1 MLKFYQKCLK
11 IWFDILTP
19 KQLLFFEPM
28 IEKLRKNNQI
38 LCTSRNYYEVVEL
51 AKVRNVKIVL
61 IGEHGGS
68 NKSGKLKASLERTL
82 RLSQI
87 VGKFAPDLTI
97 SFCSPEAARISF
109 GAGIKHIAFSDSPHA
124 EAVMR
129 LSIPFVQKL
138 LIPWIIPKK
147 EFVKYGIT
155 EKDII
160 HYRSIDA
167 ALIVKQKSKN
177 YSKNDF
183 HLKDKKT
190 VLVRVEES
198 QAAYIKTRKNT
209 STSIINK
216 IAKEF
221 SNCNIVILGRYLPH
235 INQLKKEFGNKI
247 IVMDKVVDG
256 KGLLRFTDVFIGSGG
271 TMTAEAA
278 LMGIPTIS
286 YDAVPNHIEK
296 YLVRIGLVKREKNP
310 KIIIKLVEKILESNN
325 KNLRKKAKIIL
336 NSMEDPVSKLLTTIR
351 TIQ

>member
-1 MLKFYQKCLK
+1 MVKFYQKCLK

-38 LCTSRNYYEVVEL
+38 LCTSRNYHEVVEL
-51 AKVRNVKIVL
+51 AKIRNVKLVL
-61 IGEHGGS
+61 IGKHGGS
-68 NKSGKLKASLERTL
+68 NKSGKLNASLERAL
-82 RLSQI
+82 YLSQI
-87 VGKFAPDLTI
+87 IEKFAPDLTI

-109 GAGIKHIAFSDSPHA
+109 GIGIKHIAFSDSPHA
-124 EAVMR
+124 EEVMR
-129 LSIPFVQKL
+129 LSVPLVQKL

-147 EFVKYGIT
+147 EFFRYGIT

-160 HYRSIDA
+160 HYKSIDA

-183 HLKDKKT
+183 HLKNKKT

-198 QAAYIKTRKNT
+198 QAAYIKTKKNS
-209 STSIINK
+209 STNIINEIVK
-216 IAKEF
+216 KL
-221 SNCNIVILGRYLPH
+221 SNCNIVVLSRYLSHP
-235 INQLKKEFGNKI
+235 NQIKKEFRDKI

-256 KGLLRFTDVFIGSGG
+256 KALLRFTDVFIGSGG

-296 YLVRIGLVKREKNP
+296 YLVKIGLVRRQKNP
-310 KIIIKLVEKILESNN
+310 KTIIKLVKKILKSDNQ
-325 KNLRKKAKIIL
+325 NLRKKAKTIL
-336 NSMEDPVSKLLTTIR
+336 NSMEDPVSKLFTAIR
-351 TIQ
+351 TNQ

>member
-1 MLKFYQKCLK
+1 MLEFYQKCLK

-28 IEKLRKNNQI
+28 IKKLRKNNQV
-38 LCTSRNYYEVVEL
+38 LCTSRNYREVVEL

-61 IGEHGGS
+61 VGRHGGS
-68 NKSGKLKASLERTL
+68 NKSDKLKASLERML
-82 RLSQI
+82 HLSNI
-87 VGKFAPDLTI
+87 VGKFVPELTI
-97 SFCSPEAARISF
+97 SFCSPEASRISF
-109 GAGIKHIAFSDSPHA
+109 GMGIRHIAFSDSPHA

-129 LSIPFVQKL
+129 LSVPFVQKL
-138 LIPWIIPKK
+138 LIPWVIPKK
-147 EFVKYGIT
+147 EFAIYGIS

-160 HYRSIDA
+160 QYRSIDA

-190 VLVRVEES
+190 ILVRVEES
-198 QAAYIKTRKNT
+198 QAAYIQTRKNP
-209 STSIINK
+209 STNIINEVV
-216 IAKEF
+216 KEF
-221 SNCNIVILGRYLPH
+221 SNCNIVILGRYLSH
-235 INQLKKEFGNKI
+235 INQFKKQFRNKL

-256 KGLLRFTDVFIGSGG
+256 KALLRFTDVFIGSGG

-296 YLVRIGLVKREKNP
+296 YLVEISLVRREKNP
-310 KIIIKLVEKILESNN
+310 KKIMKLVKKILKSDNQ
-325 KNLRKKAKIIL
+325 NLRKKAKTIL
-336 NSMEDPVSKLLTTIR
+336 NSMEDPVSKLLSTIR
-351 TIQ
+351 SVS

>member
-28 IEKLRKNNQI
+28 IKKLRKNNQI
-38 LCTSRNYYEVVEL
+38 LCTSRDYYEVVEL
-51 AKVRNVKIVL
+51 AKIRNVKIVL
-61 IGEHGGS
+61 VGKHGGS
-68 NKSGKLKASLERTL
+68 NRSGKLKASLERTL
-82 RLSQI
+82 YLSQI
-87 VGKFAPDLTI
+87 VEKFAPDLTI

-129 LSIPFVQKL
+129 LSVPFVQKL

-147 EFVKYGIT
+147 EFVRYGIT

-160 HYRSIDA
+160 QYRSIDA

-190 VLVRVEES
+190 ILVRMEES

-209 STSIINK
+209 STNIINE

-221 SNCNIVILGRYLPH
+221 SNCNIVVLGRYLPH

-256 KGLLRFTDVFIGSGG
+256 KALLRFTDVFIGSGG

-296 YLVRIGLVKREKNP
+296 YLVRIGLVKIEKNP
-310 KIIIKLVEKILESNN
+310 KTILKLVKKILESDNRN
-325 KNLRKKAKIIL
+325 IRKKAKSIL
-336 NSMEDPVSKLLTTIR
+336 NLMEDPVSKLLVAIR
-351 TIQ
+351 IIQ

>member
-38 LCTSRNYYEVVEL
+38 LCTSRNYREVVEL
-51 AKVRNVKIVL
+51 AKVRNVKLVL
-61 IGEHGGS
+61 VGKHGGS

-82 RLSQI
+82 HLSQI
-87 VGKFAPDLTI
+87 VEKFAPDLTI

-129 LSIPFVQKL
+129 LSVPFVQKL

-147 EFVKYGIT
+147 EFIKYGIA

-190 VLVRVEES
+190 ILVRVEES
-198 QAAYIKTRKNT
+198 QAAYIKTRKNSNT
-209 STSIINK
+209 NIINE
-216 IAKEF
+216 IAKEL
-221 SNCNIVILGRYLPH
+221 SNCNIVVLGRYLPH

-256 KGLLRFTDVFIGSGG
+256 KALLRFTNIFIGSGG

-296 YLVRIGLVKREKNP
+296 YLVRMGLVRRQKNP
-310 KIIIKLVEKILESNN
+310 KIIIKLVKKILKSDNQ
-325 KNLRKKAKIIL
+325 NLRKKARRIL
-336 NSMEDPVSKLLTTIR
+336 NSMEDPISKLLTAIR
-351 TIQ
+351 TVQ